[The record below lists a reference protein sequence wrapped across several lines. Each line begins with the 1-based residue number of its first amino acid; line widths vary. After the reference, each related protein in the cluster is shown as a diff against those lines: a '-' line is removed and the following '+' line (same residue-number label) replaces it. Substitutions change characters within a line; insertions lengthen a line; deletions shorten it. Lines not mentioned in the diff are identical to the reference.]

1 MASQG
6 GIPGAGANGYDVASI
21 LGDIRYRRI
30 LSILLDRSRPV
41 PSRELSVQ
49 VAAQEADVPPSA
61 VPETERESVRTELE
75 HRYLPKLERVGWV
88 DRAPDG
94 LTATVLRPAPPDVLS
109 LPTLHEPEH
118 PHWEPIST
126 LLARPCRIS
135 VVTFLANRQQP
146 LPLEQLAERLR
157 ECEQRPWESSLPTQQ
172 QLCTRLY
179 HVDLPKLE
187 DAGLVEFDIPART
200 VARTP
205 LTSDIIDDSSR

>member
-6 GIPGAGANGYDVASI
+6 GIPGAGANGYEAATI
-21 LGDIRYRRI
+21 LGDTRYRRI
-30 LSILLDRSRPV
+30 LSVLLERSQPV
-41 PSRELSVQ
+41 PSRELTVQ
-49 VAAQEADVPPSA
+49 LAAQEVDVPPSV
-61 VPETERESVRTELE
+61 VPETERESVRIELE

-88 DRAPDG
+88 DRASDG
-94 LTATVLRPAPPDVLS
+94 LTATALCPAPTDVLS

-118 PHWEPIST
+118 SHWEPIST
-126 LLARPCRIS
+126 VLARPYRIP
-135 VVTFLANRQQP
+135 VVALLANRQQP

-157 ECEQRPWESSLPTQQ
+157 ESEQGPWEYSLPTRQ

-179 HVDLPKLE
+179 HVDLPKLA